1 MNGKSSIKYQLN
13 EMKRP
18 VLIFYFVMLCI
29 LVFGFTV
36 SGAKFVITS
45 TTNGVT
51 SSTTSGSGFYGLE
64 LATIVFL
71 FVAGLNSFKEFFR
84 MFIQNGVSRKTM
96 FVTRIISIITLCTGM
111 AVIDKII
118 LLIGKF
124 AASRS
129 NRIHFDGLFEF
140 IYGTRTAQIS
150 SAQMHLESFLF
161 NLCLYLAV
169 ITIGYFIT
177 IGFYRMNKIAKI
189 SVAIGVPMV
198 LLNGLPLVDAVLLHG
213 VIGRTFINTF
223 LFAFGF
229 KNGANPYYGM
239 VSCLVIFAVF
249 AGLSW
254 LIMRKAV
261 VKD

>member
-18 VLIFYFVMLCI
+18 VITFYFVMLCI
-29 LVFGFTV
+29 LIFGFTV

-45 TTNGVT
+45 SSGGVA
-51 SSTTSGSGFYGLE
+51 STTTTGSGFSGLE
-64 LATIVFL
+64 LATIIFL
-71 FVAGLNSFKEFFR
+71 FVCGLNSFKEFFR
-84 MFIQNGVSRKTM
+84 MFIQNGISRKTM
-96 FVTRIISIITLCTGM
+96 FVTRIITIITLCTGM

-124 AASRS
+124 VASRS
-129 NRIHFDGLFEF
+129 GRISFTGLFEY
-140 IYGTRTAQIS
+140 IYGARTAHIS
-150 SAQMHLESFLF
+150 SAQMHAESFLF

-198 LLNGLPLVDAVLLHG
+198 LLNGLPLVDAVLLKG

-239 VSCLVIFAVF
+239 VSCLVIFALF